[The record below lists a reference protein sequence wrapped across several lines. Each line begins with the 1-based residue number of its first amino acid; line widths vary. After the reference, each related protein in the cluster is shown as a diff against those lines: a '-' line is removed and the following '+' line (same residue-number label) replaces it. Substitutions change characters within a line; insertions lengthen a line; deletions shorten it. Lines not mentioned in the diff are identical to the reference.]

1 MIPDLKPARL
11 AKRGGVIESGYELEM
26 SATQGAVYYT
36 LDGSDPRLVGGGV
49 SPVAKKYTRPVR
61 ISKSSVVK
69 VRVRF
74 EEEWSA
80 IDELP
85 FEVKGKKVVANL
97 KK

>member
-1 MIPDLKPARL
+1 
-11 AKRGGVIESGYELEM
+11 
-26 SATQGAVYYT
+26 
-36 LDGSDPRLVGGGV
+36 
-49 SPVAKKYTRPVR
+49 
-61 ISKSSVVK
+61 VK